1 MGPKKKFLAFKRK
14 TSNKAEDQFIKVDGY
29 LLSKGSRFF
38 AWKDENNGYWCLLDY
53 NSGLVIKRGF
63 KTLKDVSDI
72 DQKQAEKDL
81 KQKYKLYASFKQIG
95 NPIEFEKIEKTI
107 LKEMEE

>member
-29 LLSKGSRFF
+29 LLSKDSRFF
-38 AWKDENNGYWCLLDY
+38 AWKDENNGYWCLIDY
-53 NSGLVIKRGF
+53 SSGLVIKRGF

-81 KQKYKLYASFKQIG
+81 KQIIDRYGERGKKRYKEICRKYK
-95 NPIEFEKIEKTI
+95 
-107 LKEMEE
+107 KESAKMQK